1 MAATAYLTY
10 MAERLEQIPDT
21 NGAQYRAFT
30 DTWYWDYEAAARFDM
45 FAGAVSRPA
54 HDVIVGLHR
63 FLGECGMSA
72 YLTYMAERL
81 EQMHRI
87 LKPTGSIYLH
97 CDPTMSHCL
106 KLVMDAIFGAKN
118 FRNEVIWR
126 RTGAH
131 NKALRWAPIH
141 DVIFFYTKS
150 ETFYWANPHNPHMKG
165 HVEENFA
172 PDGEGGYRTDYY
184 GNVLTGSGTRNGE
197 SGDEWQGVNPTAK
210 GRHWAIPGRVWEE
223 VDVSPEGLTQHQKL
237 DLLLELGVIK
247 IEKDAAWPIYESKV
261 DPNRGPA
268 TPDIWAFQPYTDG
281 SVFGTSKGID
291 EDIRW
296 LSPRDTERL
305 GYPTQKPLALL
316 ERIIKASSNKGDL
329 VLDPFCG
336 CGTSIDAAE
345 RLGRNW
351 AGIDISSF
359 AIDLICEK
367 RLKPVGVFP
376 QMRGMPY
383 DLNGARKLARESPFN
398 FESWAI
404 SRIPGFAPNTKQI
417 GDRGIDGRATL
428 AIKPENYDSRLAL
441 AQTKGGGSVLVTFG
455 ISAA

>member
-1 MAATAYLTY
+1 MLENRTLYYGDCLGWMEKWDDCTVDLIYLDPPFNSKANY
-10 MAERLEQIPDT
+10 NVIYGKNGS

-237 DLLLELGVIK
+237 DLLLELGVI
-247 IEKDAAWPIYESKV
+247 ITPPI
-261 DPNRGPA
+261 
-268 TPDIWAFQPYTDG
+268 
-281 SVFGTSKGID
+281 
-291 EDIRW
+291 
-296 LSPRDTERL
+296 
-305 GYPTQKPLALL
+305 
-316 ERIIKASSNKGDL
+316 
-329 VLDPFCG
+329 
-336 CGTSIDAAE
+336 
-345 RLGRNW
+345 
-351 AGIDISSF
+351 
-359 AIDLICEK
+359 
-367 RLKPVGVFP
+367 
-376 QMRGMPY
+376 
-383 DLNGARKLARESPFN
+383 
-398 FESWAI
+398 
-404 SRIPGFAPNTKQI
+404 
-417 GDRGIDGRATL
+417 
-428 AIKPENYDSRLAL
+428 
-441 AQTKGGGSVLVTFG
+441 
-455 ISAA
+455 

>member
-1 MAATAYLTY
+1 M
-10 MAERLEQIPDT
+10 
-21 NGAQYRAFT
+21 
-30 DTWYWDYEAAARFDM
+30 
-45 FAGAVSRPA
+45 
-54 HDVIVGLHR
+54 
-63 FLGECGMSA
+63 
-72 YLTYMAERL
+72 
-81 EQMHRI
+81 
-87 LKPTGSIYLH
+87 
-97 CDPTMSHCL
+97 
-106 KLVMDAIFGAKN
+106 
-118 FRNEVIWR
+118 
-126 RTGAH
+126 
-131 NKALRWAPIH
+131 
-141 DVIFFYTKS
+141 
-150 ETFYWANPHNPHMKG
+150 
-165 HVEENFA
+165 
-172 PDGEGGYRTDYY
+172 
-184 GNVLTGSGTRNGE
+184 
-197 SGDEWQGVNPTAK
+197 
-210 GRHWAIPGRVWEE
+210 
-223 VDVSPEGLTQHQKL
+223 
-237 DLLLELGVIK
+237 
-247 IEKDAAWPIYESKV
+247 
-261 DPNRGPA
+261 
-268 TPDIWAFQPYTDG
+268 
-281 SVFGTSKGID
+281 
-291 EDIRW
+291 
-296 LSPRDTERL
+296 SPRDTERL